1 MNTFQSILIA
11 TAIAILAACGSKTQV
26 ASESAQTPAIP
37 VRMETIVPLKEA
49 PSILTS
55 GIVAAQEE
63 IKLSFKTGGVIRAV
77 YVNEGS
83 TVRKGQLLAKL
94 DPSEIDAQVNQAT
107 SAAEK
112 ARRDLERATRL
123 YQDTV
128 VTLEVVQDL
137 TTAKDVAEANLRI
150 ATFNQQYSEIYAPA
164 SGRILKKLAETG
176 EIIGPGSPVFFLAA
190 TNSDQVIRA
199 GLTDADIVRVNYGDR
214 AQVHFD
220 AWPADTFEAKIV
232 EIAAGADPMT
242 GAFQVE
248 LQIEKH
254 PKSLKN
260 GFIGQVTLIPQNEG
274 KWAKIPMTA
283 IVEAEPGRATIYTT
297 EPGSQTVRK
306 VNLPHYRI
314 GNDHIAVPMNQLN
327 GLTEVITDG
336 ARYLKPGDTVTIPEA
351 GKKNL
356 AEQR

>member
-1 MNTFQSILIA
+1 MNTFQYMLIA
-11 TAIAILAACGSKTQV
+11 AAIAILTACGTPTPTTSQP
-26 ASESAQTPAIP
+26 APTPAVP
-37 VRMETIVPLKEA
+37 VRMETIVPMNEA
-49 PSILTS
+49 PPIYTS

-77 YVNEGS
+77 YVNEGN

-112 ARRDLERATRL
+112 ARRDLERASRL
-123 YQDTV
+123 YEDTV

-150 ATFNQQYSEIYAPA
+150 ATFNRQYSEIYAPA

-176 EIIGPGSPVFFLAA
+176 EVIGPGSPVFFLAA

-199 GLTDADIVRVNYGDR
+199 GLTDTDIVRVNYGDR
-214 AQVHFD
+214 AEVYFD

-232 EIAAGADPMT
+232 EIAAGADPMS
-242 GAFQVE
+242 GVFQVE
-248 LQIEKH
+248 LQLEKH
-254 PKSLKN
+254 TKSLKN
-260 GFIGQVTLIPQNEG
+260 GFIGQVTLIPQNEE
-274 KWAKIPMTA
+274 KWGKIPMTA

-297 EPGSQTVRK
+297 SPGNQIVRK
-306 VNLPHYRI
+306 VTLAHYRI
-314 GNDHIAVPMNQLN
+314 GNDHIAVPMSQLN

-336 ARYLKPGDTVTIPEA
+336 ARYLKEGDTVSFPDA
-351 GKKNL
+351 AKKNL
-356 AEQR
+356 AGN